1 MKVFNAKCVGFYQ
14 KNAFLFLL
22 ISGESLK
29 CDGKYG
35 FLLVNNMSIK
45 VMGEMS
51 ESKDKNVLENM
62 SRHEHF
68 DKN

>member
-1 MKVFNAKCVGFYQ
+1 MGDFNVKCVGFY
-14 KNAFLFLL
+14 KKAFLFIL

-45 VMGEMS
+45 VMGEIS
-51 ESKDKNVLENM
+51 GSKDKNVLENM
-62 SRHEHF
+62 SRHE
-68 DKN
+68 DYARN